1 MSPAD
6 MEFQGKPGKNQVT
19 PIVYEKLVS
28 QYSFEQRGLTKLKGK
43 GKITTYWLT
52 GKKPIR

>member
-6 MEFQGKPGKNQVT
+6 MEFQGKPGKIQVT

-28 QYSFEQRGLTKLKGK
+28 QYSFEQRGLNKLKGK

-52 GKKPIR
+52 GKKSIK